1 MRLEIFLKKFFLWK
15 NKYSWIIH
23 PYSSIFGTL
32 CNACICRN
40 LVYLES
46 WNIQNLSVTGSL
58 LIFIMVIF
66 TETGILC
73 NPENSEPWY
82 IDNPGILRT
91 LKFKN
96 QHIFRPCQRF
106 NVEYFAKT
114 VKNYNCFSKVLYL
127 RSLAGFL
134 ICSFLNKHSS
144 TCSLTLHCAL
154 YERYLK
160 PFLLS

>member
-1 MRLEIFLKKFFLWK
+1 MQKPGIFGIL
-15 NKYSWIIH
+15 KYSK
-23 PYSSIFGTL
+23 PFRT
-32 CNACICRN
+32 RRR
-40 LVYLES
+40 
-46 WNIQNLSVTGSL
+46 
-58 LIFIMVIF
+58 LIFVMVIF

-73 NPENSEPWY
+73 NPENSEPWH

-91 LKFKN
+91 LKFKY
-96 QHIFRPCQRF
+96 QHIFRPCQSF
-106 NVEYFAKT
+106 NMEYFAKT

-144 TCSLTLHCAL
+144 TCRVTLHCAL
-154 YERYLK
+154 YERYSK